1 MRLGAA
7 ELRASA
13 LLDTRKPQP
22 RPPGSGGWTRRRLR
36 PRRVLYLLT
45 LACFLGFLWIWSR
58 PEWAARS
65 WDGRWGRKPWRPDG
79 AGRTRA
85 SISDAGQWIRQW
97 QERPVHTST
106 DLLLYTDQSLYSTR
120 QLWLGLQR
128 LSESL
133 ARAVLLNKTLL
144 LPACGRTSPDAQQHA
159 SGAVLQTP
167 WTCLLEP
174 LAHTSA
180 IELPRVPRVNYR
192 ELQSRVPLSVDTEER
207 ASQEGTLFTAAVRR
221 LGANRTS
228 APAFSPQEAAVA
240 FTRHVFRP
248 STPVMRR
255 YQQLVHAHGLPPLFL
270 AVLYDD
276 AHERQKVQPAERTRR
291 RNVLDAARVH
301 RQARTVNRQIR
312 SYLATTYRL
321 AQAAAL
327 RHALVVQQ
335 NIIGDVTRRGV
346 LRDAGRAIAEHMNGV
361 YVRQQAPAEV
371 AMMNTALPPITL
383 RAYLTPDAQDDA
395 AVPDAV
401 TLLAHLELL
410 RRHAALIVGTFR
422 SPLSRLV
429 YELTTVVAA
438 DADDAVPFFY
448 DMDADWYAPGADW
461 QPARST
467 WGLDEHARR
476 ERLHDMLGEPIVL
489 NSTVTEITTVVDDDR
504 PAA

>member
-1 MRLGAA
+1 MRLDVAA
-7 ELRASA
+7 SRVPALLRA
-13 LLDTRKPQP
+13 RKPQS
-22 RPPGSGGWTRRRLR
+22 RPPLPGGWMRRRLR
-36 PRRVLYLLT
+36 SRRVLYLVM
-45 LACFLGFLWIWSR
+45 LACVLGFLWIWSR
-58 PEWAARS
+58 PEWTARS
-65 WDGRWGRKPWRPDG
+65 WDGRWGRTPWRPDG

-85 SISDAGQWIRQW
+85 SLSEAERWIRQW

-106 DLLLYTDQSLYSTR
+106 DWLLYADQSLYSTG

-144 LPACGRTSPDAQQHA
+144 LPPCGRTSTDAQQHA
-159 SGAVLQTP
+159 PDAVPETP

-174 LAHTSA
+174 LAHA
-180 IELPRVPRVNYR
+180 RAVELPRVPRVNFR
-192 ELQSRVPLSVDTEER
+192 ELQSRVSLSADTEEP
-207 ASQEGTLFTAAVRR
+207 ASQAGTLFAAAMQR
-221 LGANRTS
+221 LGAGS
-228 APAFSPQEAAVA
+228 ASATAFSPQEAAAA
-240 FTRHVFRP
+240 FARHVFRP
-248 STPVMRR
+248 SAPVMRR
-255 YQQLVHAHGLPPLFL
+255 YQQLVHAHELPPLFL

-276 AHERQKVQPAERTRR
+276 AHERQKVLPAERTRS
-291 RNVLDAARVH
+291 RNGLDAARVH
-301 RQARTVNRQIR
+301 RQTRTVNRQIR

-321 AQAAAL
+321 AQVVAL

-335 NIIGDVTRRGV
+335 NIVGDATRRGV

-361 YVRQQAPAEV
+361 HVRQLAPAQV
-371 AMMNTALPPITL
+371 AMMNTTLPPISL

-410 RRHAALIVGTFR
+410 RRHAALIVGTFQ

-429 YELTTVVAA
+429 YELTTVAAA

-448 DMDADWYAPGADW
+448 DMDADWYAPGVDW

-476 ERLHDMLGEPIVL
+476 ERLHDMLSEPIVL
-489 NSTVTEITTVVDDDR
+489 NSTVTEITTVVDDD
-504 PAA
+504 